1 MAMTLDQALAFRL
14 PNGTTIAKASTQ
26 DWLDAY
32 VVYDTEDLDE
42 LDTVEALQ
50 ASIDKNRGFREALK
64 VIEANQATRLYTPK
78 QAPEGRTRAMSGK
91 R

>member
-64 VIEANQATRLYTPK
+64 VIEENHHRLPNFEEANRIIK
-78 QAPEGRTRAMSGK
+78 EKEG
-91 R
+91 